1 VHEKGRLAR
10 PFSFPRSRRQI
21 NKQRAPG
28 KHGAPGAGPLGPRF
42 QAGRQAGDNGRD
54 STEWLMT
61 LILFLAGLALLIF
74 GADILVRG
82 ASRLSLS
89 LGIAPL
95 VVGLTVVAFGTSAPE
110 LAVSIKG
117 ALTGQTDIALG
128 NVVGSNIF
136 NILFI
141 LGLSAL
147 LAPLVVDRQLIRQ
160 EVPIVIGISA
170 LVGWM
175 ALDGRLSLVDGAVL
189 VAILVAYTL
198 LLFWQGKNAPPDQ
211 PKDELLTIPSGP
223 MSRLPVQLTCI
234 VVGLAMLVV
243 GSQWLV
249 GAASTLASMLGISDL
264 VIGLTIVSAGTSL
277 PEVATS
283 VIAALRG
290 EREIAVG
297 NILGS
302 CVFNLLAVLGISA
315 MVSGVGLQVPSSL
328 LAFDLP
334 VMIAVSVACLP
345 VLFTGHLIA
354 RWEGA
359 LFFGYYIAYATYL
372 VLYAQDH
379 DALDTYSLVMTTV
392 VIPLTVLTM
401 AVVMWREIREKVRRR
416 T

>member
-1 VHEKGRLAR
+1 MAAI
-10 PFSFPRSRRQI
+10 P
-21 NKQRAPG
+21 
-28 KHGAPGAGPLGPRF
+28 
-42 QAGRQAGDNGRD
+42 
-54 STEWLMT
+54 TEPQMT
-61 LILFLAGLALLIF
+61 LTVVMFVAGLALLIF
-74 GADILVRG
+74 GAEVLVRG

-117 ALTGQTDIALG
+117 ALSGHTDIALG

-141 LGLSAL
+141 LGLTAL

-160 EVPIVIGISA
+160 EVPIMIGVSA

-175 ALDGRLSLVDGAVL
+175 ALDRRVSFADGAIL
-189 VAILVAYTL
+189 VTILVAYL
-198 LLFWQGKNAPPDQ
+198 VLLFWQGKRAPPDQ
-211 PKDELLTIPSGP
+211 PQDELLTIPTGP
-223 MSRLPVQLTCI
+223 MSRLPVQLVCI
-234 VVGLAMLVV
+234 VVGLAMLVL

-249 GAASTLASMLGISDL
+249 GAASTIASMLGISDL
-264 VIGLTIVSAGTSL
+264 VIGLTIVSAGTSM

-283 VIAALRG
+283 VIAAIRG

-297 NILGS
+297 NVLGS
-302 CVFNLLAVLGISA
+302 CVFNLLAVLGISS
-315 MVSGVGLQVPSSL
+315 MVSGVGLQVPPSL

-379 DALDTYSLVMTTV
+379 DALDEYSLVMTTV
-392 VIPLTVLTM
+392 VIPLTVITL
-401 AVVMWREIREKVRRR
+401 AVVMWREMKERFPRR